1 MSKQVIITGRTVEE
15 AMEQAKKEYGGSEW
29 ELSYEI
35 LEMPKRG
42 FFGIGAAPA
51 KLRVTISRALE
62 EVNLSDLVS
71 EIRNMKITTDPD
83 GAVDE
88 RPNRNSRYD
97 NRDSRSDNR
106 DSRSDNRDNR
116 NRRDNRNPRDT
127 RDNRDNRS
135 DNRDNRSDNRTNRYE
150 NGSSRPNANSRNNNR
165 YNNAENRTDSRNA
178 QAAPAAK
185 PEMKPAAPVTQSE
198 KIEQPVKPQTQ
209 PVVAPVAQPEP
220 VKPEAKPVEQGNAL
234 PGNELPG
241 NELPGNELPG
251 NELPAALR
259 PPKSRPQQ
267 NKTNRKPKSAPNSN
281 PKTVENRPQEEKK
294 KDLMAAILGI
304 GATAPVAQHEQ
315 VAPAAQTQS
324 GQPPV
329 APVEKISVNVSVDVS
344 IDGSAIGSNTD
355 ARSADGHLGF
365 VPQREMEYALSFL
378 RTLLADLDMT
388 AQANAADAPE
398 GVEVPDGFAYAK
410 IDITGRDT
418 AILIGHHGDTMD
430 SLQYLLN
437 LSALRHSTADKK
449 DYVKIVLD
457 VEGYRVKREETL
469 RALARRMAAKAVRYK
484 RNMVLDPMNPYER
497 RIIHSELQGVE
508 NISTHS
514 VGSDENRK
522 IVIFYEGAD
531 RVRDNRRRNDRPQRR
546 PQQAAQQQTRSEAQ
560 LDATETKSPA
570 AAEAKTTTTTY
581 HHPER
586 RREKPVRAKSI
597 DEIKIDLSE
606 ASSATFGSLNTE
618 ISADEGYEKD
628 PDPIETMET
637 NSDEENLR
645 EY

>member
-83 GAVDE
+83 GAVEE

-97 NRDSRSDNR
+97 N
-106 DSRSDNRDNR
+106 
-116 NRRDNRNPRDT
+116 

-150 NGSSRPNANSRNNNR
+150 NGGSRPNANSRNNNR

-178 QAAPAAK
+178 QTAPAAK

-198 KIEQPVKPQTQ
+198 KIEQQVKPQTQSTAKPVAQ
-209 PVVAPVAQPEP
+209 PVVAPVAQPAP

-234 PGNELPG
+234 PSNELPG
-241 NELPGNELPG
+241 NEQLPG

-267 NKTNRKPKSAPNSN
+267 NKTNRKPKNAPNSN

-304 GATAPVAQHEQ
+304 GAAAQPQTQTQAQHEQ
-315 VAPAAQTQS
+315 VAPAAQTQA
-324 GQPPV
+324 QP

-344 IDGSAIGSNTD
+344 VDGSAIGSNTD

-546 PQQAAQQQTRSEAQ
+546 PQQQ
-560 LDATETKSPA
+560 TKSDA
-570 AAEAKTTTTTY
+570 QSDAAEAKTTTTTY

>member
-83 GAVDE
+83 GAVEE

-97 NRDSRSDNR
+97 NRDN
-106 DSRSDNRDNR
+106 RSDNRDNR
-116 NRRDNRNPRDT
+116 NRRDNRNT
-127 RDNRDNRS
+127 RDSGGYRS
-135 DNRDNRSDNRTNRYE
+135 DNRDNRSNRYE

-209 PVVAPVAQPEP
+209 STAKPAAQPVVAPVAQPAP
-220 VKPEAKPVEQGNAL
+220 VKPEAKPVEQGNA
-234 PGNELPG
+234 
-241 NELPGNELPG
+241 LPGNELPG

-267 NKTNRKPKSAPNSN
+267 NKTNRKPKNAPNSN

-304 GATAPVAQHEQ
+304 GAAAQPQTQTQAQHEQ

-344 IDGSAIGSNTD
+344 VDGSAIVSNTD